1 MDLAV
6 KIAGIEFKNPIIAA
20 SGYPTYHPKLM
31 KKCVEAGVAG
41 VTMKTTS
48 VVEQNWMKQTLAPLF
63 YDKWGGETG
72 TISCQ
77 YGFIQPDTAAKYLKE
92 MKPITKKEDVVLIAS
107 IEATASDLEGWG
119 NLAKKCE
126 DAGAD
131 MIENMLCCPIGFEVD
146 TGVAAARLEENLT
159 KITRAVKDAVSIPVI
174 TKIGF
179 EHDHFIRKTAPAVE
193 KGGADAIHAHGFTT
207 ATTVINVETAEPV
220 ESGTYCSWSRGM
232 TRGTSLHAADAI
244 SKLVKIPVISSG
256 GMYTWRDAVERI
268 MVGAL
273 GIAVHTAI
281 FHKGYK
287 VIQPMIDGIK
297 DFMERKSYSKIEDM
311 LGIASPHMM
320 NFGEFMGYLG
330 RRLVDPEKK
339 QYTAPKEDVIV
350 RVNADD
356 CNGCRICVECL
367 WGAVTMKD
375 EKAVIDLEECERC
388 GRCWSL
394 CPTDAIV
401 AKIPKTGAGYEKG
414 VFT

>member
-6 KIAGIEFKNPIIAA
+6 EISGVTFKNPVIAA

-31 KKCVEAGVAG
+31 KKCVEAGVGG

-48 VVEQNWMKQTLAPLF
+48 VVEQNWNKQTLAPLF

-77 YGFIQPDTAAKYLKE
+77 YGFIQPDKAAEYLKE

-107 IEATASDLEGWG
+107 IEAAASDLKGWG

-131 MIENMLCCPIGFEVD
+131 MIENMLCCPIGFEED
-146 TGVAAARLEENLT
+146 TGVAAARLEGNLT
-159 KITRAVKDAVSIPVI
+159 NITRAVKEAVSIPVI

-179 EHDHFIRKTAPAVE
+179 EHDHFIRQTAPAIE

-232 TRGTSLHAADAI
+232 TRGSSLHAAGAI
-244 SKLVKIPVISSG
+244 YKLVQIPVISSG
-256 GMYTWRDAVERI
+256 GIYTWRDAVERI
-268 MVGAL
+268 MGGATATA
-273 GIAVHTAI
+273 IHTAI

-287 VIQPMIDGIK
+287 VIPPIIDGLK
-297 DFMERKSYSKIEDM
+297 SFMERKSYDTIDDM
-311 LGIASPHMM
+311 LGIALPHMM
-320 NFGEFMGYLG
+320 NFGEFMGYLT
-330 RRLVDPEKK
+330 RRLVDPSKG
-339 QYTAPKEDVIV
+339 QYVAPKKDVVV
-350 RVNADD
+350 RVNAEK
-356 CNGCRICVECL
+356 CNGCEICVDCL
-367 WGAVTMKD
+367 WGAVSMVD
-375 EKAVIDLEECERC
+375 GKAVINLEDCERC

-401 AKIPKTGAGYEKG
+401 AKIPKTGAGFENG

>member
-131 MIENMLCCPIGFEVD
+131 MI
-146 TGVAAARLEENLT
+146 
-159 KITRAVKDAVSIPVI
+159 
-174 TKIGF
+174 
-179 EHDHFIRKTAPAVE
+179 
-193 KGGADAIHAHGFTT
+193 
-207 ATTVINVETAEPV
+207 
-220 ESGTYCSWSRGM
+220 
-232 TRGTSLHAADAI
+232 
-244 SKLVKIPVISSG
+244 
-256 GMYTWRDAVERI
+256 
-268 MVGAL
+268 
-273 GIAVHTAI
+273 GIAV
-281 FHKGYK
+281 
-287 VIQPMIDGIK
+287 DE
-297 DFMERKSYSKIEDM
+297 DNRKALSRFFLLSKKC
-311 LGIASPHMM
+311 A
-320 NFGEFMGYLG
+320 EFQNTYGKLF
-330 RRLVDPEKK
+330 
-339 QYTAPKEDVIV
+339 IS
-350 RVNADD
+350 N
-356 CNGCRICVECL
+356 
-367 WGAVTMKD
+367 
-375 EKAVIDLEECERC
+375 
-388 GRCWSL
+388 
-394 CPTDAIV
+394 
-401 AKIPKTGAGYEKG
+401 
-414 VFT
+414 